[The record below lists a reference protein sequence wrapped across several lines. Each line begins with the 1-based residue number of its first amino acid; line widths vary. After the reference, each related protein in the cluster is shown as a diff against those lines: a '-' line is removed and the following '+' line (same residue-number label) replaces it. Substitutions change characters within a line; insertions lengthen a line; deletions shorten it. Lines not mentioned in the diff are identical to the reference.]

1 MNRKYIIELTGIN
14 EDYQDDV
21 EGNIE
26 ELFNNVVEFS
36 EEIKITDIT
45 EDEE

>member
-1 MNRKYIIELTGIN
+1 MNKKYIIELTDIN
-14 EDYQDDV
+14 PDYQDDV

-36 EEIKITDIT
+36 NEIKITDIT
-45 EDEE
+45 DENE